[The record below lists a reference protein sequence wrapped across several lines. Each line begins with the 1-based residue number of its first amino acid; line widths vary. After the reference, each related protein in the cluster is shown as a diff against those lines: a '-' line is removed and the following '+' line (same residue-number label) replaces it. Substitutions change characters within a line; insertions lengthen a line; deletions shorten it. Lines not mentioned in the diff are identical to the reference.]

1 MWWSSKDLLVA
12 PSSEA
17 HHKNQA
23 RRGTRWQHSTATL
36 SHPFCL
42 LAGVIMLSSSGRIL
56 HQTKRKGGEIW
67 GKKRGVWRRKKS
79 SHSFEAWI
87 RQEKWWILLLY
98 MGRGQKIVMRIYR
111 SWYRAYHF
119 VRHFGKNWSRLLRE
133 LVNGKQ
139 PQPIKYPKNTSIII
153 VTRQPANRTYKTERV
168 AALALVQKAAAAAE
182 VLVPFFPSLLHP
194 TIQNIFTR
202 RKKERNQPY
211 IPFIRSCSKFS
222 GSHLDNIPEMGHAGR
237 WSSECLS
244 ERKKQLP

>member
-1 MWWSSKDLLVA
+1 
-12 PSSEA
+12 
-17 HHKNQA
+17 
-23 RRGTRWQHSTATL
+23 
-36 SHPFCL
+36 
-42 LAGVIMLSSSGRIL
+42 MLSSSGRIL
-56 HQTKRKGGEIW
+56 HQTKRKGGETW
-67 GKKRGVWRRKKS
+67 GKKRGVWEKEEIQSLIWSLNTTRKMMN
-79 SHSFEAWI
+79 I
-87 RQEKWWILLLY
+87 IVTL
-98 MGRGQKIVMRIYR
+98 GRGQKILMRIYR

-119 VRHFGKNWSRLLRE
+119 VRHFGKNWSRLPRE

-153 VTRQPANRTYKTERV
+153 VIRQPANRTYKTERV

-237 WSSECLS
+237 WSSECLC